1 MVMYNHDKNTILAE
15 PIKSHNER
23 KLLLITTVLHQ
34 HLTSRG
40 LKPTYQIIDNKCPA
54 LLKHF
59 LRTSSVFFQ
68 LLHPH
73 IHRTNTTERAIQT
86 YNNNFIAGISSF
98 NPSFPLQF
106 WDRLAPQATLTLN
119 LMRSS
124 RINPRLSAK
133 AQLNDAFNF
142 NETPLAPQG
151 TRVTF
156 YKLPGNQRTWALHGG
171 NGWFL
176 GQAR

>member
-59 LRTSSVFFQ
+59 
-68 LLHPH
+68 
-73 IHRTNTTERAIQT
+73 
-86 YNNNFIAGISSF
+86 
-98 NPSFPLQF
+98 
-106 WDRLAPQATLTLN
+106 
-119 LMRSS
+119 
-124 RINPRLSAK
+124 
-133 AQLNDAFNF
+133 
-142 NETPLAPQG
+142 
-151 TRVTF
+151 
-156 YKLPGNQRTWALHGG
+156 
-171 NGWFL
+171 
-176 GQAR
+176 